1 MIKEVL
7 LFILLSPG
15 LLLTLPPVKNT
26 IFFSRKTSLLAVFV
40 HALIFAG
47 ILYYLKDLPYLEPFQ
62 TTTCYTGEQMTSS
75 SIGGMFI
82 GVIVSGAFMYFF
94 GRQQGAGQQSYGASS
109 WGPSPWGQP
118 SAPSAYGPPSR

>member
-15 LLLTLPPVKNT
+15 IILTLPPVKNT
-26 IFFSRKTSLLAVFV
+26 IFFSGRTSVLAVFV
-40 HALIFAG
+40 HALIFAAV
-47 ILYYLKDLPYLEPFQ
+47 IYYAKDLPNLEPFQ
-62 TTTCYTGEQMTSS
+62 TVTCYTADQMTSS

-94 GRQQGAGQQSYGASS
+94 GRQQGSGQQSYAPSS
-109 WGPSPWGQP
+109 WGPPQ
-118 SAPSAYGPPSR
+118 APKY